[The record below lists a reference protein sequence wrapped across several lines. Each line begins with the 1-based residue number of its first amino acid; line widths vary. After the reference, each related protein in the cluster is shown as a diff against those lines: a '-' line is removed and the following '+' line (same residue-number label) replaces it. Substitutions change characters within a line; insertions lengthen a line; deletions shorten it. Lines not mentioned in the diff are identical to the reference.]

1 MATSWH
7 SSRTRWEFKPEY
19 LAHDDDDV
27 YCDHDDDDDDDVDQD
42 VDDDDDDEFDDAYD
56 EVDANDDCYPALSTA
71 AMFPH
76 CSQLPPPPQKP
87 HRCPFPK

>member
-19 LAHDDDDV
+19 LAHDDDD
-27 YCDHDDDDDDDVDQD
+27 DQD
-42 VDDDDDDEFDDAYD
+42 DYQHDGDDEDDDDDDDEFDNEYD
-56 EVDANDDCYPALSTA
+56 DDVDVDATDDCYPALSTA

-76 CSQLPPPPQKP
+76 CLQLPPPPQKP
-87 HRCPFPK
+87 HQCPFPK